1 MNTSLRR
8 ISFCTLAAFSVASCA
23 IAQKSTSPPVNS
35 ARLTLQDLVSTEGL
49 GETVLS
55 PDGSTFA
62 ISRNGQIALM
72 PSNGGWPETLTS
84 TVGGK
89 SGIAWSP
96 DGKRL
101 AFVSQGGIWV
111 VPVAGGAPKRL
122 TNAPAGPGD
131 PRTSNDR
138 GPLWSPNGRWILFES
153 GRRGGSSLLVV
164 SADGNV
170 TSFLS
175 ASGEEAGNAHWS
187 PDGHSIAYVE
197 RNEEH
202 FSGSIGILDFDDASG
217 QPKGRARVL
226 YTSPQD
232 RGGGWS
238 IRDVQWSPDGSQL
251 ATVLQ
256 NSGWDHIYTIPA
268 GGGTPKQITDGSFVD
283 ESPRF
288 SPDGKNIAFI
298 SSRGGVLETTNLW
311 VVASAGGEARQA
323 AKFVAPGVTASPEW
337 TPDGQRL
344 FFHYANPHES
354 NDLFVTSSDGIGSPH
369 QLTDTTLKAFTHAV
383 QPERVTWKSK
393 DGREIVGL
401 LYVPPG
407 DHPKNSLPLVEWVHG
422 GPEGQDTFRGD
433 TWAQYLAGAGY
444 VVLEPN
450 YRGSSGY
457 GEVFRN
463 LNVED
468 PGGGEVEDVAA
479 GARYVVA
486 RGLVDPKRMAIGGI
500 SHGATMTLYM
510 LVRYPDLYA
519 AAIEFAGVA
528 DRALFNERTNPN
540 SAIRWQMKMGGP
552 ASQKPDVYAKAN
564 IIAQVDRIRTPLLVL
579 HGENDPQVPPGNA
592 ALLVKAMQEHHKPAY
607 YFTYPNELHWVS
619 TSPHKIDSW
628 EKELAFLEHYINPK
642 IGTTS
647 TSTDEV
653 AFPKSTVVT
662 GPASA
667 K

>member
-1 MNTSLRR
+1 MYRLNR
-8 ISFCTLAAFSVASCA
+8 ICVAA
-23 IAQKSTSPPVNS
+23 IAAISWAGVVTPLFAQEN
-35 ARLTLQDLVSTEGL
+35 AHLTLQDLVSGEPI

-55 PDGSTFA
+55 PDGATFA

-72 PSNGGWPETLTS
+72 PSTGGWPEPITS
-84 TVGGK
+84 TIGSK

-101 AFVSQGGIWV
+101 AFASQGGIWV
-111 VPVAGGAPKRL
+111 VSANGGVPKRL
-122 TNAPAGPGD
+122 TTASPGPGD
-131 PRTSNDR
+131 PRTSTDR
-138 GPLWSPNGRWILFES
+138 APRWSPNGRWILFES
-153 GRRGGSSLLVV
+153 GRRGGSSVLVV

-170 TSFLS
+170 TSFLTEPRVES
-175 ASGEEAGNAHWS
+175 GNARWS
-187 PDGHSIAYVE
+187 PDGNSVVYVE

-202 FSGSIGILDFDDASG
+202 FSGSIRILDFDTGSG
-217 QPKGRARVL
+217 QPRSAPRTL
-226 YTSPQD
+226 YTSPVD

-238 IRDVQWSPDGSQL
+238 IRDVEWSPDGKQL

-256 NSGWDHIYTIPA
+256 NSGWDHIYLLPVA
-268 GGGTPKQITDGSFVD
+268 NGTPKQLTDGAFVD
-283 ESPRF
+283 ETPRF
-288 SPDGKNIAFI
+288 SPDGKSIAFI
-298 SSRGGVLETTNLW
+298 SNRGGVLETTNLW
-311 VVASAGGEARQA
+311 VVPISGGEAHQV
-323 AKFVAPGVTASPEW
+323 AKFDVQGVTVAPEW
-337 TPDGQRL
+337 TPDSKRL
-344 FFHYANPHES
+344 FFHHANPRQS
-354 NDLFVTSSDGIGSPH
+354 NDLFVANVDGTGTPG
-369 QLTDTTLKAFTHAV
+369 QLTNTTLKVFTHSV
-383 QPERVTWKSK
+383 IPERVTWKST
-393 DGREIVGL
+393 DGKEIDGL
-401 LYVPPG
+401 LYLPPG
-407 DHPKNSLPLVEWVHG
+407 EHPKALPLVEWVHG

-433 TWAQYLAGAGY
+433 TWAQYLASAGY

-468 PGGGEVEDVAA
+468 PGGGEVEDVAT
-479 GARYVVA
+479 GAKYLVA

-552 ASQKPDVYAKAN
+552 AAQKPEIYARAN
-564 IIAQVDRIRTPLLVL
+564 IIAQVDKIHTPLLVL
-579 HGENDPQVPPGNA
+579 HGEDDPQVPPGNA
-592 ALLVKAMQEHHKPAY
+592 ALLVKAMQEHHKTVY

-619 TSPHKIDSW
+619 TAPHKLDSW

-642 IGTTS
+642 IGMTS
-647 TSTDEV
+647 TATGEV
-653 AFPKSTVVT
+653 AFPKSTVTT
-662 GPASA
+662 GPSA
-667 K
+667 TK

>member
-1 MNTSLRR
+1 MTFFRR
-8 ISFCTLAAFSVASCA
+8 HIYSAALAALLLASGLRQNLH
-23 IAQKSTSPPVNS
+23 AQESHH
-35 ARLTLQDLVSTEGL
+35 LTLQDLVAIEPI
-49 GETVLS
+49 GETALS
-55 PDGSTFA
+55 PDGTTFA

-72 PSNGGWPETLTS
+72 PATGGWPEPVTS

-96 DGKRL
+96 DGKSL
-101 AFVSQGGIWV
+101 AFANQGSIWTVSVGG
-111 VPVAGGAPKRL
+111 GSPKRL
-122 TNAPAGPGD
+122 TNSPPGPGD
-131 PRTSNDR
+131 PRTSTDR
-138 GPLWSPNGRWILFES
+138 GPTWSPNGRWILFES
-153 GRRGGSSLLVV
+153 GRRAGSSLLVV
-164 SADGNV
+164 SANGNV
-170 TSFLS
+170 TSFLTEPRVES
-175 ASGEEAGNAHWS
+175 GNAHWS
-187 PDGHSIAYVE
+187 PDGNAIVYVE
-197 RNEEH
+197 RSEEH
-202 FSGSIGILDFDDASG
+202 FSGSIRVLDFDNASG
-217 QPKGRARVL
+217 QPKGPPRTL
-226 YTSPQD
+226 FTSHVD

-238 IRDVQWSPDGSQL
+238 IRDVEWSPDGTQL

-256 NSGWDHIYTIPA
+256 NSGWDHIYLLPIT
-268 GGGTPKQITDGSFVD
+268 GGTPKQLTDGAFVD
-283 ESPRF
+283 ETPRF
-288 SPDGKNIAFI
+288 SPDGKRIAFT
-298 SSRGGVLETTNLW
+298 SSRGGILETTNPW
-311 VVASAGGEARQA
+311 VVSSSGGEAHQVG
-323 AKFVAPGVTASPEW
+323 KFDVPGVTAMLQW
-337 TPDGQRL
+337 TPDSRRL
-344 FFHYANPHES
+344 FFHHGDPHES
-354 NDLFVTSSDGIGSPH
+354 SDLFVANADGSGSPMR
-369 QLTDTTLKAFTHAV
+369 LTNTTLKAFTHAV
-383 QPERVTWKSK
+383 MPERVTWKSK
-393 DGREIVGL
+393 DGREIVGM
-401 LYVPPG
+401 LYLPPG
-407 DHPKNSLPLVEWVHG
+407 EHLKNSLPLVEWVHG

-433 TWAQYLAGAGY
+433 PWAQYLAGAGY

-479 GARYVVA
+479 GAKYLVA

-552 ASQKPDVYAKAN
+552 VAQKPEVYRRAD
-564 IIAQVDRIRTPLLVL
+564 IIAQVDKIQTPLLVL
-579 HGENDPQVPPGNA
+579 HGEDDPQVPPGNA
-592 ALLVKAMQEHHKPAY
+592 ALLVKAMQEHHKTVY

-619 TSPHKIDSW
+619 TAPHKIDSW

-647 TSTDEV
+647 TATGEI
-653 AFPKSTVVT
+653 AFPKSSVVT
-662 GPASA
+662 GPANT

>member
-1 MNTSLRR
+1 MYALNRSIYVAALA
-8 ISFCTLAAFSVASCA
+8 TLLLSTGVA
-23 IAQKSTSPPVNS
+23 ITLHAQEGTH
-35 ARLTLQDLVSTEGL
+35 LTLQDLVSGEPV
-49 GETVLS
+49 GETALS
-55 PDGSTFA
+55 PDGTTFA

-72 PSNGGWPETLTS
+72 PATGGWPEPITS

-101 AFVSQGGIWV
+101 AFASQGGIWV
-111 VPVAGGAPKRL
+111 VSTNGGAPKRL
-122 TNAPAGPGD
+122 TSASPGPGD
-131 PRTSNDR
+131 PRTSTDR
-138 GPLWSPNGRWILFES
+138 GPRWSPNGRWILFES

-170 TSFLS
+170 TSFLTEPRVES
-175 ASGEEAGNAHWS
+175 GNAHWS
-187 PDGHSIAYVE
+187 PDGNSIVYVE
-197 RNEEH
+197 RSEEH
-202 FSGSIGILDFDDASG
+202 FSGSIRVLDFDTASG
-217 QPKGRARVL
+217 QPKSAPRTL
-226 YTSPQD
+226 YTSPID

-238 IRDVQWSPDGSQL
+238 IRDVEWSPDSTQF
-251 ATVLQ
+251 AVVLQ
-256 NSGWDHIYTIPA
+256 NSGWDHIYLLPVA
-268 GGGTPKQITDGSFVD
+268 GGTPKQLTDGAFVD
-283 ESPRF
+283 ETPRF
-288 SPDGKNIAFI
+288 SPDGKSIAFT
-298 SSRGGVLETTNLW
+298 SSRGGILESTNLW
-311 VVASAGGEARQA
+311 VVPISGGEAHQV
-323 AKFVAPGVTASPEW
+323 AKFDAPGVTAMPEW
-337 TPDGQRL
+337 MPDGKRL
-344 FFHYANPHES
+344 FFHHANPHES
-354 NDLFVTSSDGIGSPH
+354 NDLFVANADGTGLPT
-369 QLTDTTLKAFTHAV
+369 QLTNSTLKVFTHAV
-383 QPERVTWKSK
+383 TPERVTWKSK
-393 DGREIVGL
+393 DGKEIVGL
-401 LYVPPG
+401 LYLPAG

-468 PGGGEVEDVAA
+468 PGGGEVEDVAS
-479 GARYVVA
+479 GAKYLVA

-552 ASQKPDVYAKAN
+552 AAAKPEIYSRAN
-564 IIAQVDRIRTPLLVL
+564 IIAQIDKIQTPLLVL
-579 HGENDPQVPPGNA
+579 HGEDDPQVPPGNA
-592 ALLVKAMQEHHKPAY
+592 ALLVKAMQEHHKTVY

-619 TSPHKIDSW
+619 TAPHKIDSW

-642 IGTTS
+642 IGMTS
-647 TSTDEV
+647 TATGEV
-653 AFPKSTVVT
+653 AFPKSTVIT
-662 GPASA
+662 GPSA
-667 K
+667 TK